1 MLKGEVKMNLAQR
14 VTISVALLLMGFV
27 AFQDIFD
34 VVYEITLYKYNYVH
48 YLLLIAF
55 VGGGLFVLFGI
66 KRKKKTKE

>member
-1 MLKGEVKMNLAQR
+1 MNLAQG
-14 VTISVALLLMGFV
+14 VTISVALLLMGFIT
-27 AFQDIFD
+27 FQDIFD
-34 VVYEITLYKYNYVH
+34 VVYEITIYKYNYVH